1 MATLFKKPSIKM
13 VALTGAFVLCVLV
26 GIGLWVK
33 NLATKDLLEQKIEES
48 INSEV
53 SIGGVEVSIFNFPA
67 KVVISDVSLMP
78 KGGKV
83 PAEAAVKIGEV
94 SLSIGWLGL
103 FQKHIDVK
111 HIGIKE
117 ADIKITY
124 YKDGTTSLEK
134 LFQSPD
140 EADGKVQESSKKKQG
155 GFNIHEQGDFVA
167 SLGGLS
173 ISNSSLNLVLEEMG
187 LQLECKDLHVEL
199 SSIQIDPN
207 DLAASN
213 EAKLKAKS
221 LIRVYS
227 EKREHYG
234 DLYIDG
240 LSSISLFNVTT
251 GEIESEVDGVFSL
264 SDESW
269 LSTKMPFISRSWDQL
284 SVLKKVGL
292 NVGKA
297 PERASFGRS
306 KSISAHYHLGRI
318 DITKPLSIWV
328 EDWEVA
334 ILGGGWLNTQT
345 DQHDVR
351 GELLASKKT
360 SAVMAPTILKGLE
373 LLPKELRASVADDM
387 NKNLFRDD
395 RLLVKIKSTGD
406 FSDPKIRPDGKIID
420 LSKATKG
427 AAGELLKQ
435 KAGSLLE
442 GLLK

>member
-1 MATLFKKPSIKM
+1 MAALFKKPSIKM
-13 VALTGAFVLCVLV
+13 VSLTGAFVLCVFV

-83 PAEAAVKIGEV
+83 PAEAPVKIGEI

-140 EADGKVQESSKKKQG
+140 EAEGKMQETSKKKHG
-155 GFNIHEQGDFVA
+155 GFNIHQQGDFVA

-173 ISNSSLNLVLEEMG
+173 ISNSSLNVALEEMG
-187 LQLECKDLHVEL
+187 LQIECNDLYVEL

-207 DLAASN
+207 DLVASN
-213 EAKLKAKS
+213 EAKLKAQS

-240 LSSISLFNVTT
+240 LSRVSLFNVTT
-251 GEIESEVDGVFSL
+251 GEIEPEVDGVFSL

-269 LSTKMPFISRSWDQL
+269 LSTNMPFISRSWDQL

-297 PERASFGRS
+297 PKRASFGRS

-334 ILGGGWLNTQT
+334 VLGGGWLNTQT

-373 LLPKELRASVADDM
+373 LLPKELRASVADDVD
-387 NKNLFRDD
+387 KNLFRDD

>member
-1 MATLFKKPSIKM
+1 MAALFKKPSVKM
-13 VALTGAFVLCVLV
+13 VALTAAFVLCVFV
-26 GIGLWVK
+26 GIGLLVK
-33 NLATKDLLEQKIEES
+33 NIATKDLLEQKIEES
-48 INSEV
+48 INAEV
-53 SIGGVEVSIFNFPA
+53 VIGGVEVSIFNFPA
-67 KVVISDVSLMP
+67 KLVITDISLMP
-78 KGGKV
+78 KAASV
-83 PAEAAVKIGEV
+83 PAEAPVKIGEI

-124 YKDGTTSLEK
+124 HKDGTTSLKK

-140 EADGKVQESSKKKQG
+140 EAEGEVQESSKKEQG

-187 LQLECKDLHVEL
+187 LQLECQDLQVEL
-199 SSIQIDPN
+199 SSIEIDPN
-207 DLAASN
+207 DLVASN
-213 EAKLKAKS
+213 EAKLKLQS

-227 EKREHYG
+227 DKREHYG

-240 LSSISLFNVTT
+240 LSGVSLFNVTT
-251 GEIESEVDGVFSL
+251 GDIEAEVDGEFRL
-264 SDESW
+264 SDQSW
-269 LSTKMPFISRSWDQL
+269 LSTNMPFISRSWEQL

-292 NVGKA
+292 NVGRV
-297 PERASFGRS
+297 PERATFGRS

-318 DITKPLSIWV
+318 RIIKALSIWV

-334 ILGGGWLNTQT
+334 ILGGGWLSTQT

-360 SAVMAPTILKGLE
+360 SAVMAPTIFKGLE
-373 LLPKELRASVADDM
+373 LLPKELRASVADDV
-387 NKNLFRDD
+387 KENLFRDE

-435 KAGSLLE
+435 KAGSLLKD
-442 GLLK
+442 LLK